1 MLFATLKPIGKI
13 IDFSNRLRL
22 KRKRGVRLSAQT
34 LLDVPHRGTAT
45 EATAE
50 NGSGRSQL
58 ETFPPPGRAHPQWS
72 PLTLFPLPFLMV
84 RVFFDSLNILV
95 EQCKSL

>member
-50 NGSGRSQL
+50 NGSGRSPL
-58 ETFPPPGRAHPQWS
+58 ETPHRDA
-72 PLTLFPLPFLMV
+72 LTP
-84 RVFFDSLNILV
+84 
-95 EQCKSL
+95 E